1 MRSCLYL
8 ITLFTSSLLASGA
21 SANRVVPE
29 NKLVPLIAQALSDSF
44 ELEQGKLILET
55 SRALAPI
62 SVPADTANISIKLVA
77 QPYTRPT
84 SFMKAQYSVMADGVT
99 VGQQTSYFR
108 AQLIQDVWIAQQ
120 VIQRGATLEEA
131 KLLKK
136 KTDVINLRDNI
147 WIGKPDG
154 SQQLITTV
162 SAGTTLQERHLR
174 RTPAI
179 YRNQTVDAV
188 LSHKAL
194 EIRLRVLAL
203 EDGAPGDVIRL
214 RNTNSSKELRGTVIN
229 SRQVKVNF

>member
-1 MRSCLYL
+1 MKSCLYL

-120 VIQRGATLEEA
+120 VIQRGSTLGEA
-131 KLLKK
+131 KLVKK

-162 SAGTTLQERHLR
+162 SAGTALQERHLR

>member
-1 MRSCLYL
+1 MKSCLYL

-44 ELEQGKLILET
+44 ELEQGKLVLET
-55 SRALAPI
+55 SRALTPV
-62 SVPADTANISIKLVA
+62 SVPADTANISIKLVT

-84 SFMKAQYSVMADGVT
+84 VFMKAQYSVMADGVT

-108 AQLIQDVWIAQQ
+108 AQLIQDVWITQR
-120 VIQRGATLEEA
+120 VIQRGDTLGEA
-131 KLLKK
+131 KLVKK

-162 SAGTTLQERHLR
+162 SAGTVLQERHLR

-194 EIRLRVLAL
+194 EIRLRVIAL

-214 RNTNSSKELRGTVIN
+214 RNTSSSKELRGIVVN